1 MFFAPFINKNTI
13 IIDNINPKTAP
24 INPSSRVKVSLRLK
38 EEKNKTINLHVYE
51 THERDKNEKLQTYNF
66 EKGVRDNEILEAVWR
81 KWAKESGFKSFEWK
95 KY

>member
-38 EEKNKTINLHVYE
+38 EEKNKTVSKPYLN
-51 THERDKNEKLQTYNF
+51 T
-66 EKGVRDNEILEAVWR
+66 
-81 KWAKESGFKSFEWK
+81 AKKAK
-95 KY
+95 KTIPKIFPVVTSLVKFSLISELTCLD